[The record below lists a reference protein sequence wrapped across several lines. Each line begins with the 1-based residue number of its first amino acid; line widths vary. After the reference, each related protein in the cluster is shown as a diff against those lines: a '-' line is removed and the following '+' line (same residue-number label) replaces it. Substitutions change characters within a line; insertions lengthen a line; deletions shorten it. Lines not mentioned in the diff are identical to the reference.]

1 MIGVAAVV
9 ADEVSELHFE
19 SRAERTGDWRDWGK
33 ELVLRA
39 ANAWF
44 ATKFSWNGWL
54 VDAPLELW
62 ATWVEADKPD
72 SGTGVGE

>member
-9 ADEVSELHFE
+9 VDEVSELHFE
-19 SRAERTGDWRDWGK
+19 KRLEDWRGCGE

-54 VDAPLELW
+54 LDAPLELW

-72 SGTGVGE
+72 SGAGVGE